1 MSLTIYAKRKER
13 KKKQLEE
20 LGNLLS
26 KYSNFVVLSIAG
38 VETPTLQKLRNSI
51 RGKAE
56 LKVVKNTLFFKS
68 ARSNKPIRRH
78 QNSHKKES

>member
-26 KYSNFVVLSIAG
+26 KYSNFVVL
-38 VETPTLQKLRNSI
+38 TT
-51 RGKAE
+51 
-56 LKVVKNTLFFKS
+56 
-68 ARSNKPIRRH
+68 
-78 QNSHKKES
+78 QNIL